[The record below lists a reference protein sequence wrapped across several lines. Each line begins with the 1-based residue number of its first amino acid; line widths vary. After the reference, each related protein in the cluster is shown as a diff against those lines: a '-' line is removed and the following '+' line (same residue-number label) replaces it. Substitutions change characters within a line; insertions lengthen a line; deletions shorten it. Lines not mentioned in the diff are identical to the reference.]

1 MHSKLAL
8 GLSLAALF
16 FSGVTTMNAQT
27 KTETIT
33 LGTGC
38 FWCSEAVFERVPGVI
53 SAVSGYSGG
62 TVANPSYEQVCS
74 GNTGHAECVQVT
86 FDSAKTSL
94 EKILAVF
101 WEAHDPTTLNR
112 QGADIGTQ
120 YRSVIFYR
128 DEQQKQIAEKSKA
141 TAQKEF
147 TRPIV
152 TEITPFKDFYKAEDY
167 HQEYFKLN
175 GRAPYCQ
182 FVIAPKVKKLEQEK
196 VIPANK

>member
-1 MHSKLAL
+1 MHSKLAI

-16 FSGVTTMNAQT
+16 LSGVTTMNAQT

-86 FDSAKTSL
+86 FDPAKTSL

-175 GRAPYCQ
+175 GHAPYCQ